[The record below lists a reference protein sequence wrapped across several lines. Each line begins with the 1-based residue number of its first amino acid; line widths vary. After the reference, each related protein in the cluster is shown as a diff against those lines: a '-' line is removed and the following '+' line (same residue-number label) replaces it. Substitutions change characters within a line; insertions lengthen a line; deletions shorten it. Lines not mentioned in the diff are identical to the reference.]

1 MSPRRIIRSGDLFDR
16 SLLDAARSDGP
27 PAGAEG
33 RALAGLGL
41 SVGLAV
47 HSAGP
52 VPSGSIARRFS
63 GWPLKAGAVALT
75 LGAIVTGVWIG
86 AARRPVAAS
95 IPGASPSAL
104 EPTAPGASASS
115 ASSVAPAALQAFAA
129 GPGATPP
136 VVSPTE
142 RVHLSIR
149 RAVPSGARSVT
160 AAAGESLAASPATAV
175 EPAPLSLEIAL
186 VQQAARATAGGE
198 ATVALDLLDTYR
210 RECPRGL
217 LAEEA
222 GVLRVQALAQS
233 GRPDEAKALARRLL
247 DARPHGVLAQR
258 LQAVLDGSRD
268 ASR

>member
-16 SLLDAARSDGP
+16 SLLHAARSDGP

-41 SVGLAV
+41 SVGLTV

-52 VPSGSIARRFS
+52 VPSGSIARGLS

-86 AARRPVAAS
+86 AARRPVVAS

-104 EPTAPGASASS
+104 EPTVPGASAASGSSASSASS
-115 ASSVAPAALQAFAA
+115 ASSVAPAAPQAFAA
-129 GPGATPP
+129 GPGAPPP

-149 RAVPSGARSVT
+149 RAVPSGARSVS

-186 VQQAARATAGGE
+186 VQEAARATAGGE
-198 ATVALDLLDTYR
+198 ATVALDLLD
-210 RECPRGL
+210 
-217 LAEEA
+217 
-222 GVLRVQALAQS
+222 
-233 GRPDEAKALARRLL
+233 
-247 DARPHGVLAQR
+247 
-258 LQAVLDGSRD
+258 
-268 ASR
+268 